1 MKSVIIKYR
10 YVFGVVLPTILAAVY
25 LVFFASAGYISR
37 AELVVEVD
45 SPTVPPD
52 LAAGVLGLV
61 SSPSSKV
68 DALIVKAFMRSR
80 AMLDYLDGQVDLR
93 SHFSAGEVDF
103 IRRMPASA
111 SGQEFL
117 DYFRSHLDIQVD
129 EQSYIINVEF
139 SAYDPNI
146 AHDTLEAL
154 VDRAERFVN
163 DISQYLA
170 REQMKFVEENVKRAR
185 ERLDEASREMVKFQ
199 QKYDV
204 FSPEKETEA
213 AGEIIAALLQELTK
227 QRTRLKEL
235 ESYLSDDSAKVIT
248 TKQRINALEQQLSQ
262 ERMKLVGEKMN
273 TQGLNE
279 LLSEYK
285 DAEVALKVAA
295 EVYKTSIASLES
307 TRLDMARKSKYLVG
321 ISAPSIADEAELPRA
336 GYWILTIFVVLNFV
350 YFVLALAVATIRDH
364 KE

>member
-1 MKSVIIKYR
+1 M
-10 YVFGVVLPTILAAVY
+10 Y

-80 AMLDYLDGQVDLR
+80 AMLEYLDGAVDLR
-93 SHFSAGEVDF
+93 SHFTSEEVDF
-103 IRRMPASA
+103 LRRMSADA

-117 DYFRSHLDIQVD
+117 NHFRSHLEVQVD

-139 SAYDPNI
+139 SAYDPTI
-146 AHDTLEAL
+146 AHETLTAL

-185 ERLDEASREMVKFQ
+185 ERLDQASLDMVEFQ

-213 AGEIIAALLQELTK
+213 AGEIISALLQELTR
-227 QRTRLKEL
+227 QRTKLKEL
-235 ESYLSDDSAKVIT
+235 QSYLSDDSAKVT
-248 TKQRINALEQQLSQ
+248 ATKQRIKALEEQMVQ
-262 ERMKLVGEKMN
+262 ERMKLVGEKKN

-279 LLSEYK
+279 LLAEFK

-307 TRLDMARKSKYLVG
+307 TRLEMARKSKYLVG
-321 ISAPSIADEAELPRA
+321 ISAPSMVDKPELPRV
-336 GYWILTIFVVLNFV
+336 GYWAATVFVVLNFV
-350 YFVLALAVATIRDH
+350 YFVVALAIATVRDH